1 MPVVNDYTALLSDY
15 SWAGNGSTNTP
26 AIVTY
31 SFETRAQSYLS
42 SSGFNQS
49 FVNSFQQF
57 SALDKVYAREA
68 VNQWAQASGIVLI
81 EVPAG
86 QGDLKF
92 AKYDFDY
99 DSGLS
104 SAAGFAYFPSRD
116 INDSYV
122 YDQAI
127 GGDVFIN
134 TDVSNSVFLM
144 LHEIGH
150 ALGLE
155 HSFDGENVLASH
167 LDNHSNTVMSYTG
180 GGSSRLG
187 YLDVQAAT
195 HMYGGWS
202 ADGDH
207 VSSWSWDAQTVELT
221 QIGFNIG
228 DDIYGT
234 GVSDIIDGR
243 GGNDRLA
250 GFVGDDR
257 LSGGSGSDRIFGG
270 SGDDILSGGAG
281 NDYIYG
287 GDYQGDGSAGSD
299 TASFADDTGGVDADI
314 SGSRWS
320 GSRWYDAFGSVSGY
334 DNLYDID
341 HLIGGSGNDRL
352 VGNSGANRLEGGTGN
367 DEINGGLGDD
377 WLVGGNGD
385 DELIGGGGADTLL
398 GEAGNDR
405 IIGGSGFDQI
415 WGGDGWDEIFG
426 DDGNDMIYGGGKG
439 DSISGGVGND
449 TLNGGDGWDVIW
461 GGAGWDIIAGDAGDD
476 TLHGGGQGDQIGG
489 GGGNDKIYGGDG
501 WDIIWGGTG
510 WDTLS
515 GDAGNDTIRGGA
527 KGDLIGGGAGA
538 DTIYGDA
545 GWDVIWGG
553 IGNDTFVFEANWGRD
568 TIKDF
573 NTNGEILDIS
583 ALGITF
589 DDLDI
594 LQVGNDAVV
603 SINGDLSNDI
613 TLSNVAATT
622 ISQSD
627 FLIA

>member
-68 VNQWAQASGIVLI
+68 INQWAQASGIVLI

-99 DSGLS
+99 DSGVS

-180 GGSSRLG
+180 GGSSTLG

-195 HMYGGWS
+195 HMYGGWA

-207 VSSWSWDAQTVELT
+207 VASWSWNSSAVELT
-221 QIGFNIG
+221 QIGFNTG

-234 GVSDIIDGR
+234 GVSDVIDGR
-243 GGNDRLA
+243 GGNDRIA
-250 GFVGDDR
+250 GFMGNDR
-257 LSGGSGSDRIFGG
+257 LSGGAGSDRVFGG
-270 SGDDILSGGAG
+270 AGDDILLGGAG

-287 GDYQGDGSAGSD
+287 GDYWGDGSAGDD

-352 VGNSGANRLEGGTGN
+352 VGNTAANRLEGGAGN
-367 DEINGGLGDD
+367 DVLNGGHGDD
-377 WLVGGNGD
+377 WLIGGAGD
-385 DELIGGGGADTLL
+385 DELIGG
-398 GEAGNDR
+398 
-405 IIGGSGFDQI
+405 
-415 WGGDGWDEIFG
+415 
-426 DDGNDMIYGGGKG
+426 
-439 DSISGGVGND
+439 
-449 TLNGGDGWDVIW
+449 
-461 GGAGWDIIAGDAGDD
+461 
-476 TLHGGGQGDQIGG
+476 
-489 GGGNDKIYGGDG
+489 
-501 WDIIWGGTG
+501 
-510 WDTLS
+510 
-515 GDAGNDTIRGGA
+515 
-527 KGDLIGGGAGA
+527 
-538 DTIYGDA
+538 
-545 GWDVIWGG
+545 
-553 IGNDTFVFEANWGRD
+553 
-568 TIKDF
+568 
-573 NTNGEILDIS
+573 
-583 ALGITF
+583 
-589 DDLDI
+589 
-594 LQVGNDAVV
+594 AVV
-603 SINGDLSNDI
+603 P
-613 TLSNVAATT
+613 TPCWVKQETT
-622 ISQSD
+622 G
-627 FLIA
+627 